1 MFFLCVCQ
9 YGHSRSVALCRALH
23 ARNMR
28 AVAAGTATA
37 GIALALLAEESQ
49 SIFLLDDSLRDKI
62 PKEYQHKIVSFHV
75 GADRWVNP
83 YHPELRDILDKK
95 LDLHFGL

>member
-23 ARNMR
+23 ARNLR

-37 GIALALLAEESQ
+37 GSALALLAEDAQ
-49 SIFLLDDSLRDKI
+49 AIFLLDDSLRGGI
-62 PKEYQHKIVSFHV
+62 PQEYQHKVVSFHV

-83 YHPELRDILDKK
+83 YHPELREILDKK
-95 LDLHFGL
+95 LDSYFGS